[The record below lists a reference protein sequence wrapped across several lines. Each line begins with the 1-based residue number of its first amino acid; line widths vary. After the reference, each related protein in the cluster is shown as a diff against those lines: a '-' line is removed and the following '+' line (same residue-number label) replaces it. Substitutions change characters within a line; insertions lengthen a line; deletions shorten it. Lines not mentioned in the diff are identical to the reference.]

1 MPQLKNVQPDLVCHN
16 VETASKSYCLV
27 PGLVRCHVQQF
38 IDHSVQVKKFQAGT
52 VKAHLASL
60 RHMYHY
66 LMTENFTASAESK
79 QKIQAMSECV
89 SRWIKAYH
97 KESARRDL
105 EKMDSDFSKLITPQQ
120 IADFEKSSIAVE
132 AIKLIDVEMEN
143 RLSQITLFEYVSVRD

>member
-1 MPQLKNVQPDLVCHN
+1 
-16 VETASKSYCLV
+16 
-27 PGLVRCHVQQF
+27 
-38 IDHSVQVKKFQAGT
+38 
-52 VKAHLASL
+52 
-60 RHMYHY
+60 
-66 LMTENFTASAESK
+66 
-79 QKIQAMSECV
+79 MSECV